1 MGKSTTFDG
10 QLLALIFNGTG
21 IPNIADNT
29 ATSPLTNLWVALHTA
44 DPTAGGNQTSS
55 ECNYTSY
62 ARVSV
67 ARSSSGWTVSGSSVS
82 PVAQITFP
90 QGTGGSG
97 TAAFWSVGTAQ
108 TGTGEILYS
117 GSITPTIATGSGI
130 SPILTTSSVISES

>member
-21 IPNIADNT
+21 IANIADNAAST
-29 ATSPLTNLWVALHTA
+29 PLTNLWVALHTA
-44 DPTAGGNQTSS
+44 DPTAAGNQTSS

-130 SPILTTSSVISES
+130 TPILTTSSVISEN